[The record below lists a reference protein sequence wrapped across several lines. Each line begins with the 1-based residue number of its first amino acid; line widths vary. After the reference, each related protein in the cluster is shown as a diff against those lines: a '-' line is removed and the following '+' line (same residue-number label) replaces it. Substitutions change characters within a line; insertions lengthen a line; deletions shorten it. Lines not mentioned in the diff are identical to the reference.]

1 MAYHKPIDLDG
12 FIELMGKTDMR
23 IRAQLA
29 DDLVAFL
36 SDADNSIECVDLG
49 LLIDGLVLWM
59 NGSHFKVSHCIIV
72 KIPYFSLLELI
83 SWRVEYS

>member
-29 DDLVAFL
+29 DDLVVFL
-36 SDADNSIECVDLG
+36 TDPDNSIECLDLG
-49 LLIDGLVLWM
+49 SLIDGLVLWM
-59 NGSHFKVSHCIIV
+59 NGSHFKVSDGSYQAI
-72 KIPYFSLLELI
+72 KIF
-83 SWRVEYS
+83 